1 LVSRLEHKQQPLK
14 LFSAASRN
22 DTYRSGGYEK
32 SGVQQM
38 HQNNH
43 SHFDANASLM
53 IPFEA
58 TIATTRDNVI
68 RDQGAALIEQYD
80 QLAFE
85 VARWH
90 IIHLLND
97 GQDEEAELWRQIA
110 DFVGDRLTERQSLP
124 DITNTE

>member
-1 LVSRLEHKQQPLK
+1 
-14 LFSAASRN
+14 
-22 DTYRSGGYEK
+22 
-32 SGVQQM
+32 M

-43 SHFDANASLM
+43 CDFDTTSTFM

-58 TIATTRDNVI
+58 TIATTRGHI
-68 RDQGAALIEQYD
+68 IHDQGAALIEQYD

-97 GQDEEAELWRQIA
+97 GQDEEAKLWRQIA
-110 DFVGDRLTERQSLP
+110 DFVGDKLTERRSPP
-124 DITNTE
+124 DITNPE

>member
-1 LVSRLEHKQQPLK
+1 
-14 LFSAASRN
+14 
-22 DTYRSGGYEK
+22 
-32 SGVQQM
+32 M